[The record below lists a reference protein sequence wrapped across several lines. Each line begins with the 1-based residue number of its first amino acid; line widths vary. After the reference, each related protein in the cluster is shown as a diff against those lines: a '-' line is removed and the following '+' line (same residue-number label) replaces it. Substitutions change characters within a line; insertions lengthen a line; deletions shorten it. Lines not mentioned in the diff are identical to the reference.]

1 MKELLQTH
9 SVSFAESIKIALEAD
24 GIEAVLL
31 DEQSASALSFA
42 GRIRIAVARDA
53 DYERAMQIIREFEPA
68 PGPPLPSWRWHKRGL
83 IALGVGILAIFG
95 SAQMLGSRYQLLVA
109 ILGGVIFFSGVGL
122 IAIGF
127 RADREALPAPD
138 QSAVTRR

>member
-9 SVSFAESIKIALEAD
+9 SISFAESIRIALEAD
-24 GIEAVLL
+24 GIEVVLL

-53 DYERAMQIIREFEPA
+53 DYERAMQIIHEFEPA
-68 PGPPLPSWRWHKRGL
+68 PAPPLPSWKWHKRGL
-83 IALGVGILAIFG
+83 IGLGVGLLTMFG
-95 SAQMLGSRYQLLVA
+95 SASMLGMHYQSVVA
-109 ILGGVIFFSGVGL
+109 IAGGVMFFSGVAL

-127 RADREALPAPD
+127 RADRHALSEHDAGVV
-138 QSAVTRR
+138 ARR